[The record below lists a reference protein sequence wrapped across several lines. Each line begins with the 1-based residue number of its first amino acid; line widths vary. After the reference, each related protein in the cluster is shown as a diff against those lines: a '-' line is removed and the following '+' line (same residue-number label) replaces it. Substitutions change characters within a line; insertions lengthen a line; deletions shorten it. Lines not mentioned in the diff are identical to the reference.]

1 MSETSLFQQELDI
14 FEKQLNSLEE
24 KEEDLLYELRSIAE
38 MLAND
43 FKRKMDLLEYR
54 IEQAL
59 DEVSEESKEIC
70 GYQEVSDVT
79 RDITIDMEY

>member
-1 MSETSLFQQELDI
+1 MEEKSLFQKELDI
-14 FEKQLNSLEE
+14 FEQQLNSLEE

-43 FKRKMDLLEYR
+43 YKRKMDLLEYR

-59 DEVSEESKEIC
+59 DDVSDDAKAIC
-70 GYQEVSDVT
+70 DYQEVSDVT
-79 RDITIDMEY
+79 RDITVDMEY

>member
-1 MSETSLFQQELDI
+1 MSIED
-14 FEKQLNSLEE
+14 FEKELSEIEL
-24 KEEDLLYELRSIAE
+24 KETDLLYELRSLAE
-38 MLAND
+38 DLAND

-59 DEVSEESKEIC
+59 DEVSEETKDIC
-70 GYQEVSDVT
+70 NYYEVSDVT